1 MKNYD
6 KAICCKYYVQLM
18 IQGMQT
24 QFHQKL
30 VSYKCMPFV
39 DCLTVIVKSV
49 NRVRATIVTKFQ
61 FFSLEGLSS

>member
-18 IQGMQT
+18 IQGMWT

-39 DCLTVIVKSV
+39 DCLMVIVRIV

-61 FFSLEGLSS
+61 LKYFLS